1 MTGPLHVVF
10 EPGFFSSSAVGD
22 AIAVGA
28 IVAVV
33 SGVVGIFTVIRGHS
47 FAGEALGDIGST
59 GGSAAY
65 LIGVSPIWGFVGL
78 SLVGAGFMSAAG
90 TSSRK
95 GRDIDTGIVV
105 GGGLGLAALFL
116 YLDTTHS
123 NTTGASITILFGS
136 IFTVPSHTLPA
147 VLGLGAGTLILLL
160 ALYRMLLLTSLNP
173 DLAAARGTPVRLVG
187 IAYLMLLGL
196 AVSLS
201 AVTIG
206 GILSTALLIG
216 PPATALRLTNRPG
229 LACVFAAL
237 IGVAATWLGIL
248 LAYDSFYWPHQ
259 HGWPASFL
267 IVTVVFVAYLLARF
281 FGREIRR
288 PAFG

>member
-1 MTGPLHVVF
+1 MTGVWHVLV

-22 AIAVGA
+22 AIAVGG

-33 SGVVGIFTVIRGHS
+33 SGVVGLFAVIRGHA
-47 FAGEALGDIGST
+47 FAGEALGDVGST

-65 LIGVSPIWGFVGL
+65 LIGVSPLWGFVGM
-78 SLVGAGFMSAAG
+78 SLLGAGFMSVGA
-90 TSSRK
+90 SRSRR

-136 IFTVPSHTLPA
+136 IFTVPAHTLPT
-147 VLGLGAGTLILLL
+147 VLGLGAGTLLLL
-160 ALYRMLLLTSLNP
+160 VALYRMLLLTSLHP
-173 DLAAARGTPVRLVG
+173 DLAAARGIRVRVVG
-187 IAYLMLLGL
+187 IAYLALLGL

-201 AVTIG
+201 AITIG
-206 GILSTALLIG
+206 AILSTALLIG

-229 LACVFAAL
+229 LASLLAAV
-237 IGVAATWLGIL
+237 IGVGTTWLGIL
-248 LAYDSFYWPHQ
+248 LAYDSFYWPGQ

-267 IVTVVFVAYLLARF
+267 IVTIVFVGYLLARI
-281 FGREIRR
+281 FGPEQRR
-288 PAFG
+288 PVYG